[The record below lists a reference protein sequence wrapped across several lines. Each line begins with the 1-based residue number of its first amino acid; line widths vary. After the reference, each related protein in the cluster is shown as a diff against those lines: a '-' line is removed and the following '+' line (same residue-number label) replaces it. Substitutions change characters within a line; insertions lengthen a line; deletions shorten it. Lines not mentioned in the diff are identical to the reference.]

1 MNALALAW
9 LWLAPAALA
18 PSPPPARDG
27 ARDFDFAIGT
37 WRTQVSRLQRPLT
50 GSRTWVRYEGTSEV
64 HALWDGRANLVELDV
79 SGPAGRIEGV
89 SLRLYNPETGQWSL
103 NYANRAGGVLT
114 PPVIGAFNDG
124 RGEFY
129 GQEIVEGRPVFARFV
144 VFDITA
150 DSCRF
155 EQAFSSD
162 GGRTWEVN
170 WIATDTRV
178 KESPRSPG
186 AVSARRPTPVARA
199 GRTGSVVQVEPA
211 DRADPPPSGRFSF
224 SGRVLSRTLLESAAC
239 QRMHRRFHPPRRTC
253 SRRSSPPPSA
263 ASPAACWPGPRGAT

>member
-129 GQEIVEGRPVFARFV
+129 GQEVVEGRPVFARFV

-155 EQAFSSD
+155 EQAFSPD

-186 AVSARRPTPVARA
+186 AASARRPTPSRARA
-199 GRTGSVVQVEPA
+199 ARGRS
-211 DRADPPPSGRFSF
+211 
-224 SGRVLSRTLLESAAC
+224 SRWS
-239 QRMHRRFHPPRRTC
+239 RRTALIP
-253 SRRSSPPPSA
+253 RPRDVSP
-263 ASPAACWPGPRGAT
+263 SPAGSFPAPC